1 MNDSKLLFFMKSH
14 KFLAAL
20 IPFALLIALAFGI
33 PRLIGDGTNRFTGIK
48 KEAAKEVLKEVY
60 ATQDPMSR
68 VNILAFQFYVE
79 DVYPM
84 NPQSAKSYCNL
95 SPGDDGK
102 GYYAVDVSQVTLFGV
117 RGERFTRLDG
127 CVSSRFKGY

>member
-1 MNDSKLLFFMKSH
+1 MRSH
-14 KFLAAL
+14 KF
-20 IPFALLIALAFGI
+20 FAVLIAFAILLVLALGT
-33 PRLIGDGTNRFTGIK
+33 PYLVGDGTNKFTGIK

-68 VNILAFQFYVE
+68 VNVLAFQFYVE

-84 NPQSAKSYCNL
+84 NPQSAKSYCKLPPEN
-95 SPGDDGK
+95 DGK

-117 RGERFTRLDG
+117 RGDRFTRLDG
-127 CVSSRFKGY
+127 CGDSRFKVY